1 MRVVIQRVN
10 EASVK
15 VENETIGEIQKG
27 LVILTGI
34 EDEDSEEDANWLV
47 NKICQMR
54 IFDDAD
60 GVMNLSLEDIDGNI
74 LAISQFTLHAKTKK
88 GNRPSYIRAAG
99 PEKAEPLFNF
109 FVGQLSDRLG
119 KKVSTGQFGAH
130 MNIMLDNE
138 GPVTIIVDTKNKE

>member
-27 LVILTGI
+27 LVVLTGI